1 MQQVA
6 LSIKQTSIFAMQG
19 DSMSDYPHLL
29 APLNLGFTTLKN
41 RVLMG
46 SMHVGLEEAP
56 GGYER
61 MAAFYAERAKGG
73 VGLIVTGGISPNDAG
88 LTFAGG
94 NKLDTL
100 QEAEKHK
107 VVTQAV
113 HDAGG
118 KIALQILHTGRYS
131 YQPDIVAPS
140 AIQAPINPS
149 KPHALTSAEVQQTIA
164 DFVNCAKLAQY
175 AGYDGVEIMGSEG
188 YLINEFIAARTNHRD
203 DEWGGSYE
211 NRIRFPIE
219 IVKRTRAE
227 VGENFIIIYR
237 LSMLDLVEGG
247 SSFEEVV
254 QLAQA
259 IEKAGATIINTGI
272 GWHEA
277 RIPTIATKV
286 PRAAFTW
293 VTEKLKGLVKV
304 PLITSNR
311 INTPEMAEY
320 VLAAGHAD
328 MVSMARPML
337 ADAFFVQKAEQGRS
351 DEINTCIG
359 CNQAC
364 LDHIFSMKIASCLV
378 NPRAC
383 HETELIFKETA
394 QAKNIAVIGAGPAG
408 LSFATYAAERGHQVT
423 IFEASNQIG
432 GQFNIAKTIPGKE
445 EFYETLRYFKRQIEL
460 QPNIKLQLN
469 HVATFE
475 QLENSSFDEIV
486 VATGV
491 TPRQLDIP
499 GIDHT
504 KVLSYI
510 EVLKERKPV
519 GQRVAIIGAGGIGF
533 DTAEYLS
540 HEGESGSLN
549 PEKFYDEW
557 GIDTNYAHVGGLK
570 AAKVEESPRE
580 IYLLQR
586 KASSVGAGLGKTT
599 GWIHRTGLKN
609 RDVKMIAGASYD
621 LIDDQGLHITV
632 NGQSTVLEVDH
643 VVICAGQES
652 YTAIYEQLQAAG
664 KNVHL
669 IGGAKEAGELDA
681 KRAIRQGAEL
691 AAKI

>member
-1 MQQVA
+1 
-6 LSIKQTSIFAMQG
+6 
-19 DSMSDYPHLL
+19 MSAYPHLL
-29 APLNLGFTTLKN
+29 KPLDLGFTTLKN

-56 GGYER
+56 QGYER
-61 MAAFYAERAKGG
+61 MAAFYAERAKGD

-88 LTFAGG
+88 LTFAHAS
-94 NKLDTL
+94 KLDSIA
-100 QEAEKHK
+100 EAEKHK
-107 VVTQAV
+107 VITQAV
-113 HDAGG
+113 HEAGG
-118 KIALQILHTGRYS
+118 KIAMQILHTGRYS
-131 YQPDIVAPS
+131 YQADIVAPS
-140 AIQAPINPS
+140 AIQAPINPI
-149 KPHALTSAEVQQTIA
+149 KPKALTSAEVQQTID
-164 DFVNCAKLAQY
+164 DFANCAKLAQY

-211 NRIRFPIE
+211 NRIRFPVE
-219 IVKRTRAE
+219 IVKRTRAL

-247 SSFEEVV
+247 STLEEVIH
-254 QLAQA
+254 LAKQ

-293 VTEKLKGLVKV
+293 VTEKLKGEVAI

-320 VLAAGHAD
+320 VLASGHAD

-337 ADAFFVQKAEQGRS
+337 ADPEFVLKASQGRS

-364 LDHIFSMKIASCLV
+364 LDHIFSMKIATCLV

-383 HETELIFKETA
+383 YETELIFKETHA
-394 QAKNIAVIGAGPAG
+394 VKTIAVIGAGPAG
-408 LSFATYAAERGHQVT
+408 LSFAVYAASRGHKIRV
-423 IFEASNQIG
+423 FDASNQIG

-460 QPNIKLQLN
+460 QPNIELVLN
-469 HVATFE
+469 HTVTYEELSQA
-475 QLENSSFDEIV
+475 NYDEIV
-486 VATGV
+486 IATGV
-491 TPRQLDIP
+491 TPRQLQFE
-499 GIDHT
+499 GIDHP

-510 EVLKERKPV
+510 QVLKERMPV
-519 GQRVAIIGAGGIGF
+519 GKRVAIIGAGGIGF
-533 DTAEYLS
+533 DTAEYLT

-549 PEKFYDEW
+549 PQKFYAEW
-557 GIDTNYAHVGGLK
+557 GIDTAYEHVGGLK
-570 AAKVEESPRE
+570 PAELEKSERE

-586 KASSVGAGLGKTT
+586 KTAAVGAGLGKTT
-599 GWIHRTGLKN
+599 GWIHRTGLKH

-621 LIDDQGLHITV
+621 KVDDQGLHITV
-632 NGQSTVLEVDH
+632 DGQSRVLEVDN

-652 YTAIYEQLQAAG
+652 YTAMYDQLKAEG

-691 AAKI
+691 AAVL

>member
-6 LSIKQTSIFAMQG
+6 LASRLLAKG
-19 DSMSDYPHLL
+19 ENMSAYPHLL
-29 APLNLGFTTLKN
+29 QPLDLGFTTLKN

-46 SMHVGLEEAP
+46 SMHIGLEEAP
-56 GGYER
+56 QGYER

-73 VGLIVTGGISPNDAG
+73 VSLIVTGGVSPNDDG
-88 LTFAGG
+88 VVFAHGT
-94 NKLDTL
+94 KLDTVE
-100 QEAEKHK
+100 EAEKHK
-107 VVTQAV
+107 VITQAV
-113 HDAGG
+113 HEAGG
-118 KIALQILHTGRYS
+118 KIAMQILHTGRYS
-131 YQPDIVAPS
+131 YQANNVAPS
-140 AIQAPINPS
+140 AIQAPINPI
-149 KPHALTSAEVQQTIA
+149 KPKALSSAEVQQTID
-164 DFVNCAKLAQY
+164 DFANCAKLAQY

-219 IVKRTRAE
+219 IVKRTRAT

-247 SSFEEVV
+247 SSLEEVI
-254 QLAQA
+254 QLAKE

-293 VTEKLKGLVKV
+293 VTEKLKGSVSI

-311 INTPEMAEY
+311 INTPEMAEH
-320 VLAAGHAD
+320 VLASGHAD
-328 MVSMARPML
+328 MISMARPML
-337 ADAFFVQKAEQGRS
+337 ADADFVLKASEGRS

-364 LDHIFSMKIASCLV
+364 LDHIFSMKIATCVV

-383 HETELIFKETA
+383 YETELIFKETNA
-394 QAKNIAVIGAGPAG
+394 VKNIAVIGAGPAG
-408 LSFATYAAERGHQVT
+408 LSFATYAASRGHKVKV
-423 IFEASNQIG
+423 FDSNNQIG

-460 QPNIKLQLN
+460 QPNIELVLN
-469 HVATFE
+469 HTVTYEELSQA
-475 QLENSSFDEIV
+475 NYDEIV

-491 TPRQLDIP
+491 TPRQLQFE
-499 GIDHT
+499 GIDHP

-510 EVLKERKPV
+510 QVLKERVPV
-519 GQRVAIIGAGGIGF
+519 GKRVAIIGAGGIGF
-533 DTAEYLS
+533 DTAEYLT
-540 HEGESGSLN
+540 HEGDSGSLN
-549 PEKFYDEW
+549 PEKFYAEW
-557 GIDTNYAHVGGLK
+557 GIDTSYAHVGGLK
-570 AAKVEESPRE
+570 QPELEKSERE

-586 KASSVGAGLGKTT
+586 KTAAVGAGLGKTT
-599 GWIHRTGLKN
+599 GWIHRTGLKH

-621 LIDDQGLHITV
+621 KVDDQGLHITV
-632 NGQSTVLEVDH
+632 DGQTTVLDVDN

-652 YTAIYEQLQAAG
+652 YTAMFDQLKADG

-691 AAKI
+691 AAVL

>member
-6 LSIKQTSIFAMQG
+6 LASRLLAKG
-19 DSMSDYPHLL
+19 ENMSAYPHLL
-29 APLNLGFTTLKN
+29 QPLDLGFTTLKN

-46 SMHVGLEEAP
+46 SMHIGLEEAP
-56 GGYER
+56 QGYER

-73 VGLIVTGGISPNDAG
+73 VSLIVTGGVSPNDDG
-88 LTFAGG
+88 VVFAHGT
-94 NKLDTL
+94 KLDTVE
-100 QEAEKHK
+100 EAEKHK
-107 VVTQAV
+107 VITQAV
-113 HDAGG
+113 HEAGG
-118 KIALQILHTGRYS
+118 KIAMQILHTGRYS
-131 YQPDIVAPS
+131 YQANNVAPS
-140 AIQAPINPS
+140 AIQAPINPI
-149 KPHALTSAEVQQTIA
+149 KPKALSSAEVQQTID
-164 DFVNCAKLAQY
+164 DFANCAKLAQY

-219 IVKRTRAE
+219 IVKRTRAT

-247 SSFEEVV
+247 SSLEEVV
-254 QLAQA
+254 QLAKE

-293 VTEKLKGLVKV
+293 VTEKLKGSVSI

-311 INTPEMAEY
+311 INTPEMAEH
-320 VLAAGHAD
+320 VLASGHAD
-328 MVSMARPML
+328 MISMARPML
-337 ADAFFVQKAEQGRS
+337 ADADFVLKASEGRS

-364 LDHIFSMKIASCLV
+364 LDHIFSMKIATCLV

-383 HETELIFKETA
+383 YETELIFKETNA
-394 QAKNIAVIGAGPAG
+394 IKNIAVIGAGPAG
-408 LSFATYAAERGHQVT
+408 LSFATYAASRGHKVKV
-423 IFEASNQIG
+423 FDSNNQIG

-460 QPNIKLQLN
+460 QPNIELVLN
-469 HVATFE
+469 HTVTYEELSQA
-475 QLENSSFDEIV
+475 NYDEIV

-491 TPRQLDIP
+491 TPRQLQFE
-499 GIDHT
+499 GIDHP

-510 EVLKERKPV
+510 QVLKERVPV
-519 GQRVAIIGAGGIGF
+519 GKRVAIIGAGGIGF

-549 PEKFYDEW
+549 PEKFYAEW
-557 GIDTNYAHVGGLK
+557 GIDTSYAHVGGLK
-570 AAKVEESPRE
+570 QPELEKSERE

-586 KASSVGAGLGKTT
+586 KTAAVGAGLGKTT
-599 GWIHRTGLKN
+599 GWIHRTGLKH

-621 LIDDQGLHITV
+621 KVDDQGLHITV
-632 NGQSTVLEVDH
+632 DGQTTVLDVDN

-652 YTAIYEQLQAAG
+652 YTAMYEQLKADG

-691 AAKI
+691 AAVL

>member
-1 MQQVA
+1 M
-6 LSIKQTSIFAMQG
+6 
-19 DSMSDYPHLL
+19 
-29 APLNLGFTTLKN
+29 
-41 RVLMG
+41 
-46 SMHVGLEEAP
+46 
-56 GGYER
+56 
-61 MAAFYAERAKGG
+61 
-73 VGLIVTGGISPNDAG
+73 
-88 LTFAGG
+88 
-94 NKLDTL
+94 
-100 QEAEKHK
+100 
-107 VVTQAV
+107 
-113 HDAGG
+113 
-118 KIALQILHTGRYS
+118 
-131 YQPDIVAPS
+131 
-140 AIQAPINPS
+140 
-149 KPHALTSAEVQQTIA
+149 
-164 DFVNCAKLAQY
+164 NCAKLAQY

-311 INTPEMAEY
+311 INTPEMAEH

-383 HETELIFKETA
+383 HETELIFKEAA
-394 QAKNIAVIGAGPAG
+394 QAKKIAVIGAGPAG
-408 LSFATYAAERGHQVT
+408 LSFAIYAAERGHQVT

-460 QPNIKLQLN
+460 QPNIKLVLN
-469 HVATFE
+469 HTASFE
-475 QLENSSFDEIV
+475 QLLNADFDDVV

-491 TPRQLDIP
+491 TPRKLDIA
-499 GIDHT
+499 GINHP

-557 GIDTNYAHVGGLK
+557 GIDTNYTNVGGLK
-570 AAKVEESPRE
+570 AAKVEKSPRK

-652 YTAIYEQLQAAG
+652 YTAMYEQLQTAG

-691 AAKI
+691 AATI

>member
-1 MQQVA
+1 
-6 LSIKQTSIFAMQG
+6 
-19 DSMSDYPHLL
+19 MSAYPHLL
-29 APLNLGFTTLKN
+29 KPLDLGFTTLKN

-46 SMHVGLEEAP
+46 SMHIGLEEAP
-56 GGYER
+56 QGYER
-61 MAAFYAERAKGG
+61 MAAFYAERAKGD
-73 VGLIVTGGISPNDAG
+73 VGLIVTGGVSPNDDG
-88 LTFAGG
+88 VVFSHGT
-94 NKLDTL
+94 KLDTVE
-100 QEAEKHK
+100 EAEKHK
-107 VVTQAV
+107 VITQAV
-113 HDAGG
+113 HEAGG
-118 KIALQILHTGRYS
+118 KIAMQILHTGRYS
-131 YQPDIVAPS
+131 YQANNVAPS
-140 AIQAPINPS
+140 AIQAPINPI
-149 KPHALTSAEVQQTIA
+149 KPKALSSAEVQQTID
-164 DFVNCAKLAQY
+164 DFANCAKLAQY

-219 IVKRTRAE
+219 IVKRTRAL

-247 SSFEEVV
+247 SSFDEVI
-254 QLAQA
+254 QLAKE

-293 VTEKLKGLVKV
+293 VTEKLKGEVSIPLV
-304 PLITSNR
+304 TSNR
-311 INTPEMAEY
+311 INTPEMAEH
-320 VLAAGHAD
+320 VLASGHAD

-337 ADAFFVQKAEQGRS
+337 ADAEFVLKASEGRS

-364 LDHIFSMKIASCLV
+364 LDHIFSMKIATCLV

-383 HETELIFKETA
+383 YETELIFKEA
-394 QAKNIAVIGAGPAG
+394 QVKKSIAVIGAGPAG
-408 LSFATYAAERGHQVT
+408 LSFAVYAADRGHQVK
-423 IFEASNQIG
+423 IFEASHQIG
-432 GQFNIAKTIPGKE
+432 GQFNIAKTVPGKE
-445 EFYETLRYFKRQIEL
+445 EFYETLRYFSRQIEL
-460 QPNIKLQLN
+460 RPNIELVLN
-469 HVATFE
+469 HQATYE
-475 QLENSSFDEIV
+475 ELSQANFDEIV

-491 TPRQLDIP
+491 TPRQLQFE
-499 GIDHT
+499 GIDHP
-504 KVLSYI
+504 KVLSYLQ
-510 EVLKERKPV
+510 VLKERVPV

-533 DTAEYLS
+533 DTAEYLT

-549 PEKFYDEW
+549 PEKFYEEW
-557 GIDTNYAHVGGLK
+557 GIDTQYEHVGGLK
-570 AAKVEESPRE
+570 QPKVEVSERE

-586 KASSVGAGLGKTT
+586 KTAAVGAGLGKTT

-609 RDVKMIAGASYD
+609 RQVKMFAGVQYD
-621 LIDDQGLHITV
+621 KVDDQGLHIIMD
-632 NGQSTVLEVDH
+632 GKPSVLEVDH

-652 YTAIYEQLQAAG
+652 FTAMYDQLKTDG
-664 KNVHL
+664 KKVHL

-691 AAKI
+691 AATL

>member
-6 LSIKQTSIFAMQG
+6 LASRLLAKG
-19 DSMSDYPHLL
+19 ENMSAYPHLL
-29 APLNLGFTTLKN
+29 QPLDLGFTTLKN

-46 SMHVGLEEAP
+46 SMHIGLEEAP
-56 GGYER
+56 QGYER

-73 VGLIVTGGISPNDAG
+73 VSLIVTGGVSPNDDG
-88 LTFAGG
+88 VVFAHGT
-94 NKLDTL
+94 KLDTVE
-100 QEAEKHK
+100 EAEKHK

-113 HDAGG
+113 HEAGG
-118 KIALQILHTGRYS
+118 KIAMQILHTGRYS
-131 YQPDIVAPS
+131 YQANNVAPS
-140 AIQAPINPS
+140 AIQAPINPI
-149 KPHALTSAEVQQTIA
+149 KPKALSSAEVQQTID
-164 DFVNCAKLAQY
+164 DFANCAKLAQY

-219 IVKRTRAE
+219 IVKRTRDL

-247 SSFEEVV
+247 SSLEEVV
-254 QLAQA
+254 QLAKE

-293 VTEKLKGLVKV
+293 VTEKLKGSVSI

-311 INTPEMAEY
+311 INTPEMAEH
-320 VLAAGHAD
+320 VLASGHAD
-328 MVSMARPML
+328 MISMARPML
-337 ADAFFVQKAEQGRS
+337 ADADFVLKASEGRS

-364 LDHIFSMKIASCLV
+364 LDHIFSMKIATCLV

-383 HETELIFKETA
+383 YETELIFKETTTI
-394 QAKNIAVIGAGPAG
+394 KNIAVIGAGPAG
-408 LSFATYAAERGHQVT
+408 LSFATYAASRGHKVKV
-423 IFEASNQIG
+423 FDSNNQIG

-460 QPNIKLQLN
+460 QPNIELVLN
-469 HVATFE
+469 HTVTYEELSQA
-475 QLENSSFDEIV
+475 NYDEIV

-491 TPRQLDIP
+491 TPRQLQFE
-499 GIDHT
+499 GIDHP

-510 EVLKERKPV
+510 QVLKERVPV
-519 GQRVAIIGAGGIGF
+519 GKRVAIIGAGGIGF

-540 HEGESGSLN
+540 HEGDSGSLN
-549 PEKFYDEW
+549 PEKFYAEW
-557 GIDTNYAHVGGLK
+557 GIDTSYAHVGGLK
-570 AAKVEESPRE
+570 QPELEKSERE

-586 KASSVGAGLGKTT
+586 KTAAVGAGLGKTT
-599 GWIHRTGLKN
+599 GWIHRTGLKH

-621 LIDDQGLHITV
+621 KVDDQGLHITV
-632 NGQSTVLEVDH
+632 DGQTTVLDVDN

-652 YTAIYEQLQAAG
+652 YTAMFDQLKADG

-691 AAKI
+691 AAVL

>member
-6 LSIKQTSIFAMQG
+6 LASRLLAKG
-19 DSMSDYPHLL
+19 ENMSAYPHLL
-29 APLNLGFTTLKN
+29 QPLDLGFTTLKN

-46 SMHVGLEEAP
+46 SMHIGLEEAP
-56 GGYER
+56 QGYER

-73 VGLIVTGGISPNDAG
+73 VSLIVTGGVSPNDDG
-88 LTFAGG
+88 VVFAHGT
-94 NKLDTL
+94 KLDTVE
-100 QEAEKHK
+100 EAEKHK
-107 VVTQAV
+107 VITQAV
-113 HDAGG
+113 HEAGG
-118 KIALQILHTGRYS
+118 KIAMQILHTGRYS
-131 YQPDIVAPS
+131 YQANNVAPS
-140 AIQAPINPS
+140 AIQAPINPI
-149 KPHALTSAEVQQTIA
+149 KPKALSSAEVQQTID
-164 DFVNCAKLAQY
+164 DFANCAKLAQY

-219 IVKRTRAE
+219 IVKRTRAT

-247 SSFEEVV
+247 SSLEEVI
-254 QLAQA
+254 QLAKE

-293 VTEKLKGLVKV
+293 VTEKLKGSVSI

-311 INTPEMAEY
+311 INTPEMAEH
-320 VLAAGHAD
+320 VLASGHAD
-328 MVSMARPML
+328 MISMARPML
-337 ADAFFVQKAEQGRS
+337 ADADFVLKASEGRS

-364 LDHIFSMKIASCLV
+364 LDHIFSMKIATCLV

-383 HETELIFKETA
+383 YETELIFKETNA
-394 QAKNIAVIGAGPAG
+394 VKNIAVIGAGPAG
-408 LSFATYAAERGHQVT
+408 LSFATYAASRGHKVKV
-423 IFEASNQIG
+423 FDSNNQIG

-460 QPNIKLQLN
+460 QPNIELVLN
-469 HVATFE
+469 HTVTYEELSQA
-475 QLENSSFDEIV
+475 NYDEIV

-491 TPRQLDIP
+491 TPRQLQFE
-499 GIDHT
+499 GIDHP

-510 EVLKERKPV
+510 QVLKERVPV
-519 GQRVAIIGAGGIGF
+519 GKRVAIIGAGGIGF

-549 PEKFYDEW
+549 PQKFYDEW
-557 GIDTNYAHVGGLK
+557 GIDTTYAHVGGLK
-570 AAKVEESPRE
+570 QPELEKSERE

-586 KASSVGAGLGKTT
+586 KTAAVGAGLGKTT
-599 GWIHRTGLKN
+599 GWIHRTGLKH

-621 LIDDQGLHITV
+621 KVDDQGLHITV
-632 NGQSTVLEVDH
+632 DGQTTVLDVDN

-652 YTAIYEQLQAAG
+652 YTAMFDQLKADG

-691 AAKI
+691 AAVL

>member
-1 MQQVA
+1 
-6 LSIKQTSIFAMQG
+6 
-19 DSMSDYPHLL
+19 MSLYPHLL
-29 APLNLGFTTLKN
+29 KPLDLGFTTLKN

-61 MAAFYAERAKGG
+61 MAAFYAERAKGD
-73 VGLIVTGGISPNDAG
+73 VGLIVTGGIAPNQAG
-88 LTFAGG
+88 LTFAHAS
-94 NKLDTL
+94 KLDSTE
-100 QEAEKHK
+100 EAEKHK
-107 VVTQAV
+107 VITEAV
-113 HDAGG
+113 HAAGG

-131 YQPDIVAPS
+131 YQPEIVAPS
-140 AIQAPINPS
+140 AIQAPINPI
-149 KPHALTSAEVQQTIA
+149 KPKAMTSAEVQQTID
-164 DFVNCAKLAQY
+164 DFANCAKLAQY

-211 NRIRFPIE
+211 NRIRFPVE
-219 IVKRTRAE
+219 IVKRTRE
-227 VGENFIIIYR
+227 IVGENFIIIYR

-247 SSFEEVV
+247 STLEEVI
-254 QLAQA
+254 QLAKA

-293 VTEKLKGLVKV
+293 VTEKLKGEVSV

-311 INTPEMAEY
+311 INTPEMAEH
-320 VLAAGHAD
+320 VLASGHAD

-337 ADAFFVQKAEQGRS
+337 ADPEFVLKASEGRS

-364 LDHIFSMKIASCLV
+364 LDHIFSMKIATCLV

-383 HETELIFKETA
+383 YETELIFKEA
-394 QAKNIAVIGAGPAG
+394 QKQKNIAVIGAGPAG
-408 LSFATYAAERGHQVT
+408 LSFAVYAADRGHQVK
-423 IFEASNQIG
+423 IFEASHQIG
-432 GQFNIAKTIPGKE
+432 GQFNIAKTVPGKE
-445 EFYETLRYFKRQIEL
+445 EFYETLRYFNRQIEL
-460 QPNIKLQLN
+460 RPNIELVLN
-469 HVATFE
+469 HPATYE
-475 QLENSSFDEIV
+475 ELSQSDFDEIV

-491 TPRQLDIP
+491 TPRQLQFE
-499 GIDHT
+499 GIDHP
-504 KVLSYI
+504 KVLSYLQ
-510 EVLKERKPV
+510 VLKERVPV

-533 DTAEYLS
+533 DTAEYLT

-549 PEKFYDEW
+549 PEKFYEEW
-557 GIDTNYAHVGGLK
+557 GIDTHYEHVGGLK
-570 AAKVEESPRE
+570 QPKVEASERE

-609 RDVKMIAGASYD
+609 RNVKMLAGVQYD
-621 LIDDQGLHITV
+621 KVDDQGLHITV
-632 NGQSTVLEVDH
+632 DGKPTVLEVDN

-652 YTAIYEQLQAAG
+652 FTAMYDQLKADG
-664 KNVHL
+664 KSVHL

-691 AAKI
+691 AAVL

>member
-1 MQQVA
+1 
-6 LSIKQTSIFAMQG
+6 
-19 DSMSDYPHLL
+19 MSDYPHLL
-29 APLNLGFTTLKN
+29 APLDLGFTTLKN

-61 MAAFYAERAKGG
+61 MASFYAERAKGG

-94 NKLDTL
+94 NKLDTR

-188 YLINEFIAARTNHRD
+188 YLINEFIVARTNHRD

-227 VGENFIIIYR
+227 VGEDFIIIYR

-311 INTPEMAEY
+311 INTPEMAEH

-383 HETELIFKETA
+383 HETELIFKEAT
-394 QAKNIAVIGAGPAG
+394 QTKKIAVIGAGPAG

-460 QPNIKLQLN
+460 QPNIKLVLN
-469 HVATFE
+469 HTASFE
-475 QLENSSFDEIV
+475 QLLNADFDDVV

-491 TPRQLDIP
+491 TPRQLDIA
-499 GIDHT
+499 GINHP

-652 YTAIYEQLQAAG
+652 YSAMYEQLQAAG

>member
-6 LSIKQTSIFAMQG
+6 LASRLLAKG
-19 DSMSDYPHLL
+19 ENMSAYPHLL
-29 APLNLGFTTLKN
+29 QPLDLGFTALKN

-46 SMHVGLEEAP
+46 SMHIGLEEAP
-56 GGYER
+56 QGYER

-73 VGLIVTGGISPNDAG
+73 VSLIVTGGVSPNDDG
-88 LTFAGG
+88 VVFAHGT
-94 NKLDTL
+94 KLDTVE
-100 QEAEKHK
+100 EAEKHK
-107 VVTQAV
+107 VITQAV
-113 HDAGG
+113 HEAGG
-118 KIALQILHTGRYS
+118 KIAMQILHTGRYS
-131 YQPDIVAPS
+131 YQANNVAPS
-140 AIQAPINPS
+140 AIQAPINPI
-149 KPHALTSAEVQQTIA
+149 KPKALSSAEVQQTID
-164 DFVNCAKLAQY
+164 DFANCAKLAQY

-219 IVKRTRAE
+219 IVKRTRAT

-247 SSFEEVV
+247 SSLEEVI
-254 QLAQA
+254 QLAKE

-293 VTEKLKGLVKV
+293 VTEKLKGSVSI

-311 INTPEMAEY
+311 INTPEMAEH
-320 VLAAGHAD
+320 VLASGHAD
-328 MVSMARPML
+328 MISMARPML
-337 ADAFFVQKAEQGRS
+337 ADADFVLKASEGRS

-364 LDHIFSMKIASCLV
+364 LDHIFSMKIATCLV

-383 HETELIFKETA
+383 YETELIFKETNA
-394 QAKNIAVIGAGPAG
+394 IKNIAVIGAGPAG
-408 LSFATYAAERGHQVT
+408 LSFATYAASRGHKVKV
-423 IFEASNQIG
+423 FDSNNQIG

-460 QPNIKLQLN
+460 QPNIELVLN
-469 HVATFE
+469 HTVTYEELSQA
-475 QLENSSFDEIV
+475 NYDEIV

-491 TPRQLDIP
+491 TPRQLQFE
-499 GIDHT
+499 GIDHP

-510 EVLKERKPV
+510 KVLKERVPV
-519 GQRVAIIGAGGIGF
+519 GKRVAIIGAGGIGF

-549 PEKFYDEW
+549 PQKFYDEW
-557 GIDTNYAHVGGLK
+557 GIDTTYAHVGGLK
-570 AAKVEESPRE
+570 QPELEKSERE

-586 KASSVGAGLGKTT
+586 KTAAVGAGLGKTT
-599 GWIHRTGLKN
+599 GWIHRTGLKHRN
-609 RDVKMIAGASYD
+609 VKMIAGASYD
-621 LIDDQGLHITV
+621 KVDDQGLHITV
-632 NGQSTVLEVDH
+632 DGQTTVLEVDH

-652 YTAIYEQLQAAG
+652 YTAMYEQLKADG

-691 AAKI
+691 AAVL

>member
-1 MQQVA
+1 
-6 LSIKQTSIFAMQG
+6 
-19 DSMSDYPHLL
+19 MSNYPNLL
-29 APLNLGFTTLKN
+29 APLDLGFTTLKN

-46 SMHVGLEEAP
+46 SMHIGLEEAP

-73 VGLIVTGGISPNDAG
+73 VGLIVTGGISPNDDG
-88 LTFAGG
+88 VTFAGG
-94 NKLDTL
+94 SKLDSL
-100 QEAEKHK
+100 EEAEKHK
-107 VVTQAV
+107 VITQAV

-118 KIALQILHTGRYS
+118 KIAMQILHTGRYS
-131 YQPDIVAPS
+131 YQANNVAPS
-140 AIQAPINPS
+140 SIQAPINPV
-149 KPHALTSAEVQQTIA
+149 KPQALSTADVERTIN
-164 DFVNCAKLAQY
+164 DFAKCAQLAQT
-175 AGYDGVEIMGSEG
+175 AGYDGVEVMGSEG

-219 IVKRTRAE
+219 IVRRTRE
-227 VGENFIIIYR
+227 IVGENFIIIYR

-247 SSFEEVV
+247 STFEEVV
-254 QLAQA
+254 QLAKA

-293 VTEKLKGLVKV
+293 VTKKLKGLVNV

-311 INTPEMAEY
+311 INTPEMAEH
-320 VLAAGHAD
+320 VLASGDAD

-337 ADAFFVQKAEQGRS
+337 ADPRFVEKAEQGRS

-364 LDHIFSMKIASCLV
+364 LDHIFSMKIATCLV
-378 NPRAC
+378 NPQAC
-383 HETELIFKETA
+383 YETELIFKESA
-394 QAKNIAVIGAGPAG
+394 QVKNIAVIGAGPAG
-408 LSFATYAAERGHQVT
+408 LSFATYAAERGHNVT
-423 IFEASNQIG
+423 VFEASSQIG

-445 EFYETLRYFKRQIEL
+445 EFYETLRYFKRKIEL
-460 QPNIKLQLN
+460 LPQIKLVLN
-469 HVATFE
+469 HTATYE
-475 QLENSSFDEIV
+475 ELAQSDFDDIV

-491 TPRQLDIP
+491 TPRQLDID
-499 GIDHT
+499 GIDHP
-504 KVLSYI
+504 KVLSYLQ
-510 EVLKERKPV
+510 VLRERHPV
-519 GQRVAIIGAGGIGF
+519 GKRVAIIGAGGIGF
-533 DTAEYLS
+533 DTAEYLT

-557 GIDTNYAHVGGLK
+557 GIDTTYAQVGGLK
-570 AAKVEESPRE
+570 HPDVEESPRE
-580 IYLLQR
+580 VYLLQR
-586 KASSVGAGLGKTT
+586 KAKSVGAGLGKTT
-599 GWIHRTGLKN
+599 GWIHRTGLKH

-621 LIDDQGLHITV
+621 KIDDQGLHITV
-632 NGQSTVLEVDH
+632 DGQPRILDVDH

-652 YTAIYEQLQAAG
+652 YTAMYEQLQADG

-681 KRAIRQGAEL
+681 KRAIRQGADL
-691 AAKI
+691 AAVI

>member
-6 LSIKQTSIFAMQG
+6 LASLLLAKG
-19 DSMSDYPHLL
+19 ENMSAYPHLL
-29 APLNLGFTTLKN
+29 KPLDLGFTTLKN

-46 SMHVGLEEAP
+46 SMHIGLEEAP
-56 GGYER
+56 QGYER
-61 MAAFYAERAKGG
+61 MAAFYAERAKGD
-73 VGLIVTGGISPNDAG
+73 VGLIVTGGVSPNDDG
-88 LTFAGG
+88 VVFSHGT
-94 NKLDTL
+94 KLDTVE
-100 QEAEKHK
+100 EAEKHK
-107 VVTQAV
+107 VITQAV
-113 HDAGG
+113 HEAGG

-131 YQPDIVAPS
+131 YQANNVAPS
-140 AIQAPINPS
+140 AIQAPINPI
-149 KPHALTSAEVQQTIA
+149 KPKALSSAEVQQTID
-164 DFVNCAKLAQY
+164 DFANCAKLAQY

-219 IVKRTRAE
+219 IVKRTRAL

-247 SSFEEVV
+247 SSIEEVI
-254 QLAQA
+254 QLAKE

-293 VTEKLKGLVKV
+293 VTEKLKGEVSIPLV
-304 PLITSNR
+304 TSNR
-311 INTPEMAEY
+311 INTPEMAEH
-320 VLAAGHAD
+320 VLASGHAD

-337 ADAFFVQKAEQGRS
+337 ADAEFVLKASEGRS

-364 LDHIFSMKIASCLV
+364 LDHIFSMKIATCLV

-383 HETELIFKETA
+383 YETELIFKDA
-394 QAKNIAVIGAGPAG
+394 QVQKNIAVIGAGPAG
-408 LSFATYAAERGHQVT
+408 LSFAVYAADRGHQVK
-423 IFEASNQIG
+423 IFEASHQIG
-432 GQFNIAKTIPGKE
+432 GQFNIAKTVPGKE
-445 EFYETLRYFKRQIEL
+445 EFYETLRYFARQIEL
-460 QPNIKLQLN
+460 RPNIELILN
-469 HVATFE
+469 HKATYE
-475 QLENSSFDEIV
+475 ELSQANFDEIV

-491 TPRQLDIP
+491 TPRQLQFE
-499 GIDHT
+499 GIDHP
-504 KVLSYI
+504 KVLSYLQ
-510 EVLKERKPV
+510 VLKERVPV

-533 DTAEYLS
+533 DTAEYLT

-549 PEKFYDEW
+549 PEKFYEEW
-557 GIDTNYAHVGGLK
+557 GIDTQYEHVGGLK
-570 AAKVEESPRE
+570 QPKVETSERE

-586 KASSVGAGLGKTT
+586 KTAVVGAGLGKTT
-599 GWIHRTGLKN
+599 GWIHRAGLKN
-609 RDVKMIAGASYD
+609 RQVKMLAGVQYD
-621 LIDDQGLHITV
+621 KVDDQGLHITID
-632 NGQSTVLEVDH
+632 GQPSVLEVDH

-652 YTAIYEQLQAAG
+652 FTAMYDQLKTEG

-691 AAKI
+691 AAVL

>member
-1 MQQVA
+1 
-6 LSIKQTSIFAMQG
+6 
-19 DSMSDYPHLL
+19 MSNYPHLL
-29 APLNLGFTTLKN
+29 APLDLGFTTLKN

-46 SMHVGLEEAP
+46 SMHVGLEEVE
-56 GGYER
+56 GGYDR
-61 MAAFYAERAKGG
+61 MAAFYAERAAGG
-73 VGLIVTGGISPNDAG
+73 VGLIVTGGISPNDHG
-88 LTFAGG
+88 VTFHGG
-94 NKLDTL
+94 SKLDTL
-100 QEAEKHK
+100 EEAEKHK
-107 VVTQAV
+107 VITQAV

-131 YQPDIVAPS
+131 YQAENVAPS
-140 AIQAPINPS
+140 AIQAPINPV
-149 KPHALTSAEVQQTIA
+149 KPHALTSAEVNQTIA
-164 DFVNCAKLAQY
+164 DFANCAKLSQI

-247 SSFEEVV
+247 STLEEVI
-254 QLAQA
+254 QLAQE
-259 IEKAGATIINTGI
+259 IENAGATIINTGI

-293 VTEKLKGLVKV
+293 VTKKLKGSVQIPLV
-304 PLITSNR
+304 TSNR
-311 INTPEMAEY
+311 INTPEMAEH
-320 VLAAGHAD
+320 VLAQGDAD

-337 ADAFFVQKAEQGRS
+337 ADAEFVLKAEQGRS

-364 LDHIFSMKIASCLV
+364 LDQIFSMQIATCLV

-383 HETELIFKETA
+383 YETELIFKESA
-394 QAKNIAVIGAGPAG
+394 QKKNIAVIGAGPAG
-408 LSFATYAAERGHQVT
+408 LSFATYSADRGHQVT
-423 IFEASNQIG
+423 VFDAASQIG

-445 EFYETLRYFKRQIEL
+445 EFYETLRYFKRKIEL
-460 QPNIKLQLN
+460 QPRIKLVLD
-469 HVATFE
+469 HTATYE
-475 QLENSSFDEIV
+475 ELAQSDFDDIV

-491 TPRQLDIP
+491 TPRKLTIE
-499 GIDHT
+499 GIDHP
-504 KVLSYI
+504 KVLNYL

-519 GQRVAIIGAGGIGF
+519 GKRVAIIGAGGIGF

-549 PEKFYDEW
+549 PQKFYDEW
-557 GIDTNYAHVGGLK
+557 GIDTSYAHVGGLK
-570 AAKVEESPRE
+570 QPVLEQSDRE

-586 KASSVGAGLGKTT
+586 KAKAVGASLGKTT
-599 GWIHRTGLKN
+599 GWIHRTGLKH

-621 LIDDQGLHITV
+621 KIDDQGLHITV
-632 NGQSTVLEVDH
+632 NDQPTVLEVDH
-643 VVICAGQES
+643 VIICAGQEE
-652 YTAIYEQLQAAG
+652 YTAMYDQLKADG
-664 KNVHL
+664 KDVHL

-691 AAKI
+691 AAVI

>member
-6 LSIKQTSIFAMQG
+6 LASRLLAKG
-19 DSMSDYPHLL
+19 ENMSAYPHLL
-29 APLNLGFTTLKN
+29 QPLDLGFTTLKN

-46 SMHVGLEEAP
+46 SMHIDLEEAP
-56 GGYER
+56 QGYER

-73 VGLIVTGGISPNDAG
+73 VSLIVTGGVSPNDDG
-88 LTFAGG
+88 VVFAHGT
-94 NKLDTL
+94 KLDTIE
-100 QEAEKHK
+100 EAEKHK
-107 VVTQAV
+107 VITQAV
-113 HDAGG
+113 HEAGG
-118 KIALQILHTGRYS
+118 KIAMQILHTGRYS
-131 YQPDIVAPS
+131 YQANIVAPS
-140 AIQAPINPS
+140 AIQAPINPI
-149 KPHALTSAEVQQTIA
+149 KPKALSSAEVQQTID
-164 DFVNCAKLAQY
+164 DFANCAKLAQY

-219 IVKRTRAE
+219 IVKRTRAT

-247 SSFEEVV
+247 SSLEEVI
-254 QLAQA
+254 QLAKE

-293 VTEKLKGLVKV
+293 VTEKLKGEVSV

-311 INTPEMAEY
+311 INTPEMAEH
-320 VLAAGHAD
+320 VLASGQAD
-328 MVSMARPML
+328 MISMARPML
-337 ADAFFVQKAEQGRS
+337 ADADFVLKASEGRS

-364 LDHIFSMKIASCLV
+364 LDHIFSMKIATCLV

-383 HETELIFKETA
+383 YETELIFKETNA
-394 QAKNIAVIGAGPAG
+394 IKNIAVIGAGPAG
-408 LSFATYAAERGHQVT
+408 LSFATYAASRGHKVKV
-423 IFEASNQIG
+423 FDSNNQIG

-460 QPNIKLQLN
+460 QPNIELVLN
-469 HVATFE
+469 HTVTYEELSQA
-475 QLENSSFDEIV
+475 NYDEIV

-491 TPRQLDIP
+491 TPRQLQFE
-499 GIDHT
+499 GIDHP

-510 EVLKERKPV
+510 QVLKERVPV
-519 GQRVAIIGAGGIGF
+519 GKRVAIIGAGGIGF
-533 DTAEYLS
+533 DTAEYLT
-540 HEGESGSLN
+540 HEGDSGSLN
-549 PEKFYDEW
+549 PEKFYAEW
-557 GIDTNYAHVGGLK
+557 GIDTSYAHVGGLK
-570 AAKVEESPRE
+570 QPELEKSERE

-586 KASSVGAGLGKTT
+586 KTAAVGAGLGKTT
-599 GWIHRTGLKN
+599 GWIHRTGLKH

-621 LIDDQGLHITV
+621 KVDDQGLHITV
-632 NGQSTVLEVDH
+632 DGQTTVLDVDN

-652 YTAIYEQLQAAG
+652 YTAMFDQLKADG

-691 AAKI
+691 AAVL

>member
-1 MQQVA
+1 
-6 LSIKQTSIFAMQG
+6 
-19 DSMSDYPHLL
+19 MSNYPNLL
-29 APLNLGFTTLKN
+29 APLDLGFTTLKN

-46 SMHVGLEEAP
+46 SMHIGLEEAP

-73 VGLIVTGGISPNDAG
+73 VGLIVTGGISPNDDG
-88 LTFAGG
+88 VTFAGG
-94 NKLDTL
+94 SKLDSL
-100 QEAEKHK
+100 EEAEKHK
-107 VVTQAV
+107 VITQAV

-118 KIALQILHTGRYS
+118 KIAMQILHTGRYS
-131 YQPDIVAPS
+131 YQANNVAPS
-140 AIQAPINPS
+140 SIQAPINPV
-149 KPHALTSAEVQQTIA
+149 KPQALSTADVERTIN
-164 DFVNCAKLAQY
+164 DFAKCAQLAQT
-175 AGYDGVEIMGSEG
+175 AGYDGVEVMGSEG

-219 IVKRTRAE
+219 IVRRTRE
-227 VGENFIIIYR
+227 LVGENFIIIYR

-247 SSFEEVV
+247 STFEEVV
-254 QLAQA
+254 QLAKA

-293 VTEKLKGLVKV
+293 VTKKLKGLVNV

-311 INTPEMAEY
+311 INTPEMAEH
-320 VLAAGHAD
+320 VLASGDAD

-337 ADAFFVQKAEQGRS
+337 ADPRFVEKAEQGRS

-364 LDHIFSMKIASCLV
+364 LDHIFSMKIATCLV
-378 NPRAC
+378 NPQAC
-383 HETELIFKETA
+383 YETELIFKESA
-394 QAKNIAVIGAGPAG
+394 QVKNIAVIGAGPAG
-408 LSFATYAAERGHQVT
+408 LSFATYAAERGHNIT
-423 IFEASNQIG
+423 IFEASSQIG

-445 EFYETLRYFKRQIEL
+445 EFYETLRYFKRKIEL
-460 QPNIKLQLN
+460 LPQIKLVLN
-469 HVATFE
+469 HTATYE
-475 QLENSSFDEIV
+475 ELAQSDFDDIV

-491 TPRQLDIP
+491 TPRQLDID
-499 GIDHT
+499 GIDHP
-504 KVLSYI
+504 KVLSYLQ
-510 EVLKERKPV
+510 VLRERQPV
-519 GQRVAIIGAGGIGF
+519 GKRVAIIGAGGIGF
-533 DTAEYLS
+533 DTAEYLT

-557 GIDTNYAHVGGLK
+557 GIDTTYAQVGGLK
-570 AAKVEESPRE
+570 HPDVEESPRE
-580 IYLLQR
+580 VYLLQR
-586 KASSVGAGLGKTT
+586 KAKSVGAGLGKTT
-599 GWIHRTGLKN
+599 GWIHRTGLKH

-621 LIDDQGLHITV
+621 KIDDQGLHITV
-632 NGQSTVLEVDH
+632 DGQSHILDVDH

-652 YTAIYEQLQAAG
+652 YTAMYEQLQADG

-681 KRAIRQGAEL
+681 KRAIRQGADL
-691 AAKI
+691 AAVI

>member
-1 MQQVA
+1 MPN
-6 LSIKQTSIFAMQG
+6 
-19 DSMSDYPHLL
+19 YPNLL
-29 APLNLGFTTLKN
+29 APLDLGFTTLKN

-46 SMHVGLEEAP
+46 SMHVGLEEDE

-61 MAAFYAERAKGG
+61 MAAFYAERARGQ
-73 VGLIVTGGISPNDAG
+73 VSLIVTGGISPNDAG
-88 LTFAGG
+88 VTFAGG
-94 NKLDTL
+94 SKLDSIA
-100 QEAEKHK
+100 EAEKHK
-107 VVTQAV
+107 IITQAV
-113 HDAGG
+113 HEAGG

-131 YQPDIVAPS
+131 YQAENVAPS
-140 AIQAPINPS
+140 AIQAPINPV
-149 KPHALTSAEVQQTIA
+149 KPHALTSAEVVQTID
-164 DFVNCAKLAQY
+164 DFVRCAKLAQY

-211 NRIRFPIE
+211 NRIRLPVE

-247 SSFEEVV
+247 STFEEVV
-254 QLAQA
+254 KLAKE

-293 VTEKLKGLVKV
+293 VTEKLKGEVKI

-311 INTPEMAEY
+311 INTPEMAEH
-320 VLAAGHAD
+320 VLASGHAD
-328 MVSMARPML
+328 MISMARPML
-337 ADAFFVQKAEQGRS
+337 ADPDFVIKAEQGRS

-364 LDHIFSMKIASCLV
+364 LDHIFSLKIATCLV

-383 HETELIFKETA
+383 YETELIFKETSV
-394 QAKNIAVIGAGPAG
+394 QKNIAVIGAGPAG
-408 LSFATYAAERGHQVT
+408 LSFATYAADRGHKVT
-423 IFEASNQIG
+423 IFESSDQIG

-445 EFYETLRYFKRQIEL
+445 EFYETLRYFKRKIEL
-460 QPNIKLQLN
+460 QPLIQLKLKQ
-469 HVATFE
+469 VATFE
-475 QLENSSFDEIV
+475 DLNTDEFDEIV

-491 TPRQLDIP
+491 SPRQLE
-499 GIDHT
+499 IDGSDHA

-510 EVLKERKPV
+510 EVLRERKEV

-533 DTAEYLS
+533 DTAEFLT

-557 GIDTNYAHVGGLK
+557 GIDTEYENVGGLK
-570 AAKVEESPRE
+570 SAKLEQSTRE

-586 KASSVGAGLGKTT
+586 KAKSVGAGLGKTT

-609 RDVKMIAGASYD
+609 REVKMIPGVSYD
-621 LIDDQGLHITV
+621 KVDDQGLHITV
-632 NGQSTVLEVDH
+632 NGHQTVLDVDH

-652 YTAIYEQLQAAG
+652 YTAMYSQLEAAG
-664 KNVHL
+664 KKVHL

-691 AAKI
+691 AAVI

>member
-6 LSIKQTSIFAMQG
+6 LASLLLAIG
-19 DSMSDYPHLL
+19 ENMSAYPHLL
-29 APLNLGFTTLKN
+29 KPLDLGFTTLKN

-46 SMHVGLEEAP
+46 SMHIGLEEAP
-56 GGYER
+56 QGYER
-61 MAAFYAERAKGG
+61 MAAFYAERAKGD
-73 VGLIVTGGISPNDAG
+73 VGLIVTGGVSPNDDG
-88 LTFAGG
+88 VVFSHGT
-94 NKLDTL
+94 KLDTVE
-100 QEAEKHK
+100 EAEKHK
-107 VVTQAV
+107 VITQAV
-113 HDAGG
+113 HEAGG
-118 KIALQILHTGRYS
+118 KIAMQILHTGRYS
-131 YQPDIVAPS
+131 YQANNVAPS
-140 AIQAPINPS
+140 AIQAPINPI
-149 KPHALTSAEVQQTIA
+149 KPKALSSAEVQQTID

-219 IVKRTRAE
+219 IVKRTRAL

-247 SSFEEVV
+247 SSFDEVV
-254 QLAQA
+254 QLAKE

-293 VTEKLKGLVKV
+293 VTEKLKGEVSI

-311 INTPEMAEY
+311 INTPEMAEH
-320 VLAAGHAD
+320 VLASGHAD

-337 ADAFFVQKAEQGRS
+337 ADAEFVLKASEGRS

-364 LDHIFSMKIASCLV
+364 LDHIFSMKIATCLV

-383 HETELIFKETA
+383 YETELIFKEA
-394 QAKNIAVIGAGPAG
+394 QVKKNIAVIGAGPAG
-408 LSFATYAAERGHQVT
+408 LSFAVYAADRGHQVK
-423 IFEASNQIG
+423 IFEASHQIG
-432 GQFNIAKTIPGKE
+432 GQFNIAKTVPGKE
-445 EFYETLRYFKRQIEL
+445 EFYETLRYFSRQIEL
-460 QPNIKLQLN
+460 RPNIELVLN
-469 HVATFE
+469 HQATYE
-475 QLENSSFDEIV
+475 ELSQANFDEIV

-491 TPRQLDIP
+491 TPRQLQFE
-499 GIDHT
+499 GIDHP
-504 KVLSYI
+504 KVLSYLQ
-510 EVLKERKPV
+510 VLKERVPV

-533 DTAEYLS
+533 DTAEYLT

-549 PEKFYDEW
+549 PEKFYEEW
-557 GIDTNYAHVGGLK
+557 GIDTQYEHVGGLK
-570 AAKVEESPRE
+570 QPKVETSERE

-586 KASSVGAGLGKTT
+586 KTAAVGAGLGKTT

-609 RDVKMIAGASYD
+609 RQVKMFAGVQYD
-621 LIDDQGLHITV
+621 KVDDQGLHITID
-632 NGQSTVLEVDH
+632 GKPSVLEVDH

-652 YTAIYEQLQAAG
+652 FTAMYDQLKTDG

-691 AAKI
+691 AATL